1 LIRGWTPSVMGT
13 PRGGR
18 LRGDVASLRTG
29 DPEHAQGGLAVDVL
43 LDSAQHGGA
52 ACQPRAR
59 LQLSCVTFA
68 RSPESFASPR
78 AEDETLEGAD
88 AHADVRRPVI
98 GGFHPGPGAGRGRT
112 ATSSAPPRRT
122 RAARDD
128 FVSAHLAPYRISPR
142 RRPAGS
148 WSLGEPPGWL
158 TLATTASSL
167 KRPATPSSGAASRIR
182 TAGSWP
188 GWTPERHARGSRC
201 AGTRPTLRPRGR
213 REEASAMAR
222 IGPCGSASPGTRCRR
237 ARSRWSSRPAWRP
250 KSPPSPP
257 PVRRRPA
264 SGPADPTRYP
274 SGTTPLAELDGRYLS
289 TQVAR
294 GFTRHVTEGSAAF
307 VVRVR
312 ADGRRERRLT
322 LRAFPE
328 RAGNSR
334 SGRTSAKGPAH
345 RASWRQIHCVQGVA
359 TVWRLSLGCGNNAA
373 FWIWSE
379 TFDPADGRGRAVPY
393 PRSA

>member
-201 AGTRPTLRPRGR
+201 AGTRPTTTTSR
-213 REEASAMAR
+213 
-222 IGPCGSASPGTRCRR
+222 SPGRGERHGPDR
-237 ARSRWSSRPAWRP
+237 
-250 KSPPSPP
+250 
-257 PVRRRPA
+257 PVRQRLARHPVP
-264 SGPADPTRYP
+264 SGPVTLVVEARMASQVPT
-274 SGTTPLAELDGRYLS
+274 
-289 TQVAR
+289 V
-294 GFTRHVTEGSAAF
+294 
-307 VVRVR
+307 
-312 ADGRRERRLT
+312 
-322 LRAFPE
+322 
-328 RAGNSR
+328 
-334 SGRTSAKGPAH
+334 TSAGQEAPGIRPGGP
-345 RASWRQIHCVQGVA
+345 
-359 TVWRLSLGCGNNAA
+359 
-373 FWIWSE
+373 
-379 TFDPADGRGRAVPY
+379 DPLPLRDHPARRT
-393 PRSA
+393 